1 MSEIQ
6 CKRNRNGFRPVE
18 GIVVFAG
25 ALLALGSATWA
36 LWGHWIAFAAFL
48 LGTLTFSVLYAM
60 RLCKHC
66 EKNCPFHP
74 SVRFWKSLRG
84 H

>member
-1 MSEIQ
+1 MQSEKN
-6 CKRNRNGFRPVE
+6 CGNGFTKVE
-18 GIVVFAG
+18 GIFVFAG

-36 LWGHWIAFAAFL
+36 LWGSWIAFAVFL
-48 LGTLTFSVLYAM
+48 LGTLTFSVLYTV

-74 SVRFWKSLRG
+74 SARFWKSLRG